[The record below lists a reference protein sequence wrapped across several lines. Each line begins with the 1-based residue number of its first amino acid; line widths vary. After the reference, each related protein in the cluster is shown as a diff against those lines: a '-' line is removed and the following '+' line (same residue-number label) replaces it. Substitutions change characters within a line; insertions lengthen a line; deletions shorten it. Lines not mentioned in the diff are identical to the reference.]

1 MRFRLYALA
10 AAATAISACGGGP
23 PSPPGLA
30 YSLPSPATV
39 TYATGD
45 SATLD
50 IDADGQAFQMDMNQS
65 STLGAAFT
73 RAPDGVQVSVEVKS
87 FEATQ
92 SNPMGAPVS
101 ADGSG
106 IKGPVVFSLDRRGVA
121 TVVAKPQLSGMA
133 REYFQP
139 LEVVHTFFPRLPGA
153 AAHVGDSWTDT
164 IAFEGPQGEGSV
176 KSTSV
181 VTYTVVGDTLVGD
194 RKVLK
199 IDTESSTEQSGSGSF
214 AGMDYSQE
222 LSGTAKGW
230 VLWDVER
237 ALMVEKFSDKDAS
250 GTMNVSAASYPLSI
264 RMRSQSR
271 IRMREEM

>member
-10 AAATAISACGGGP
+10 AASAAISACAGGP

-30 YSLPSPATV
+30 YSLPTLTTV
-39 TYATGD
+39 TYAAGD
-45 SATLD
+45 SATMD
-50 IDADGQAFQMDMNQS
+50 IDADGQAFQMDVDQS
-65 STLGAAFT
+65 STLGATFS
-73 RAPDGVQVSVEVKS
+73 RAADGVQVSMEVKS
-87 FEATQ
+87 FKATQ

-106 IKGPVVFSLDRRGVA
+106 IKGPLVFSLDRRGVA

-133 REYFQP
+133 RNYFQP
-139 LEVVHTFFPRLPGA
+139 LDVVHTFFPRLPGA

-164 IAFEGPQGEGSV
+164 ISFEGPQGDGSV

-181 VTYTVVGDTLVGD
+181 VTYTVMGDTLVGD

-199 IDTESSTEQSGSGSF
+199 IAMESSSEQTGSGSF
-214 AGMDYSQE
+214 AGMDYSQK

-230 VLWDVER
+230 VLWDLQR
-237 ALMVEKFSDKDAS
+237 ALMVEKYSDSDAS
-250 GTMNVSAASYPLSI
+250 GTMDVSAAPYPLSI

-271 IRMREEM
+271 TRLMEEM